1 LAYLFLILLSFVN
14 QLPPSQLFGRFILV
28 NNDVRYCNINI
39 LPRDFPNS
47 DIYQILQKLHNNST
61 APTEPKELGEE
72 PKVEVVFSES
82 AIQEYEAWL
91 PDLYSY
97 IPDCNK
103 EGKCTAIILKFTPE
117 QLQIDDGKVYEY
129 IYRKELGESKAIS
142 HVEEAI
148 MKNGDKL
155 IIATSDEET
164 ILREFYRAFAENK
177 SKVLGVACGLGVLY
191 GLILSFFGKKILNP
205 ILFVVGFAVT
215 ALVVNFMVYP
225 ARLSE
230 YYLGEGINA
239 NSLLNVALVLG
250 SGLSAGILAV
260 KAQKIGVCLFF
271 IAVGAALSI
280 YVYFL
285 ALVDIGLVFWVIFFL
300 LVAGTLYRLIRA
312 VLNNYQSAA
321 AFATSLFGG
330 ILVPVSIYL
339 YFALDV
345 SEQGFDVKPITS
357 RNRMLLFWVGVFLV
371 VYGTKVQLGIKRK
384 RKGVQGPQGK
394 VYRPGMY
401 QVLPKEKEV
410 RKGETSAA
418 RTAVEQKFKNKAP
431 KNMKSKKAK

>member
-1 LAYLFLILLSFVN
+1 
-14 QLPPSQLFGRFILV
+14 
-28 NNDVRYCNINI
+28 
-39 LPRDFPNS
+39 
-47 DIYQILQKLHNNST
+47 
-61 APTEPKELGEE
+61 
-72 PKVEVVFSES
+72 
-82 AIQEYEAWL
+82 
-91 PDLYSY
+91 
-97 IPDCNK
+97 
-103 EGKCTAIILKFTPE
+103 
-117 QLQIDDGKVYEY
+117 
-129 IYRKELGESKAIS
+129 
-142 HVEEAI
+142 
-148 MKNGDKL
+148 
-155 IIATSDEET
+155 
-164 ILREFYRAFAENK
+164 
-177 SKVLGVACGLGVLY
+177 LGVACGLGVLY

-345 SEQGFDVKPITS
+345 SEQGFDLKPITS